1 MGAPLRT
8 LLRGVEKK
16 GEPPFSSGLDSAS
29 AQASAAESRRRDNRL
44 TRHLAR
50 PETGAIAAWETVRR
64 GAVRGAA
71 DNFLRLK
78 WTQSDTFSV
87 EDTINRMEAAVA
99 EKPDMLVITATDPQA
114 MRPTL
119 EKAAADGIPVIAINV
134 EDPAPKDE
142 RVPYLLYIGAD
153 MYLSGQ
159 EAAAR
164 VLSVRPDAKRAVCF
178 HNAPGHV
185 GLDAMCRGFLD
196 GMKDGSGA
204 PGEVVPVSFDISV
217 SEATVSNY
225 FTANPDTD
233 ALFTMD
239 AGPAAF
245 GALLE
250 VVRRE
255 NRTDDVTLVTFDVSP
270 LLLEAVESG
279 ETVAGIDQLMYMQG
293 YLPAVLTRAYLDWGM
308 IPFERHHNRPRRY
321 RSEQHRGG
329 KETRHGGRFALTS
342 DFDAAHRE
350 FGFGLPV
357 RSPFLRV
364 REYGRTGDPGPRR
377 VAQERDRP

>member
-1 MGAPLRT
+1 MRLAISSSLAEVASDNNPERGRRT
-8 LLRGVEKK
+8 MKAVKYVL
-16 GEPPFSSGLDSAS
+16 GLGTAVAALAAFWGTMTVAS
-29 AQASAAESRRRDNRL
+29 AQDACEGREKLFIYYA
-44 TRHLAR
+44 TH
-50 PETGAIAAWETVRR
+50 AIPHPVWETVRR

-71 DNFLRLK
+71 DNCLRLK

-308 IPFERHHNRPRRY
+308 IP
-321 RSEQHRGG
+321 S
-329 KETRHGGRFALTS
+329 S
-342 DFDAAHRE
+342 DII
-350 FGFGLPV
+350 
-357 RSPFLRV
+357 
-364 REYGRTGDPGPRR
+364 TGPAVIDQSNIEAVKRR
-377 VAQERDRP
+377 VMVDDLR